1 MKTKYLIL
9 IIFTYFI
16 FISCSENEK
25 NINSNYSH
33 LPYFQFQNE
42 DIPNLLNL
50 PVLNSKLTFIN
61 QDNDELYFDV
71 VKSETE
77 KQLHSRGN
85 WVTSSSIKYFYYD
98 EQELLLKSNITHP
111 NNDPVKINIRRW
123 PTELDTNIF
132 PHILSKTSIFQTYIS
147 VKPFNNKNGTINI
160 KYNNTF
166 VELYINNKL
175 FHKVIKIDL
184 TNKPTSN
191 NFSELPS
198 LDYIY
203 FDVNEGI
210 IGFDDRNGKEWRLK

>member
-1 MKTKYLIL
+1 M
-9 IIFTYFI
+9 
-16 FISCSENEK
+16 
-25 NINSNYSH
+25 
-33 LPYFQFQNE
+33 
-42 DIPNLLNL
+42 
-50 PVLNSKLTFIN
+50 
-61 QDNDELYFDV
+61 
-71 VKSETE
+71 
-77 KQLHSRGN
+77 HSRGN

-184 TNKPTSN
+184 TNKSAF
-191 NFSELPS
+191 FS
-198 LDYIY
+198 
-203 FDVNEGI
+203 
-210 IGFDDRNGKEWRLK
+210 